1 MPYELRKRGSEGI
14 FARAGGGQ
22 ARGLVSAVF
31 WWSAV
36 VLGARAVVVG
46 ARRARVAADVLAGA
60 ADRCFT

>member
-1 MPYELRKRGSEGI
+1 MPSELRKRGAEGI

-22 ARGLVSAVF
+22 ARGPV
-31 WWSAV
+31 
-36 VLGARAVVVG
+36 GAVVVG